1 MRKREMKKMK
11 QEAEE
16 RFGKKEIDLLEQM
29 KAKLLKDEATKI
41 EEQKQ
46 AKRQA
51 MVEHEKNK
59 TFEQLLSESE
69 MDWHKYK

>member
-1 MRKREMKKMK
+1 MRKREVKKIK
-11 QEAEE
+11 QEAED
-16 RFGKKEIDLLEQM
+16 RLGKKEVDLLEQM
-29 KAKLLKDEATKI
+29 KAKLLKDEADAI
-41 EEQKQ
+41 ERQKQ

-51 MVEHEKNK
+51 AIEREKNK